1 MGNPAFPKA
10 APAKPPRPTRPDYPH
25 QARPTPALCSRR
37 GCYAR
42 LDTSSW
48 ADRQA
53 LDVMAVFLRDNRHP
67 FGRCPQRRHLRIDA
81 AHALKETTTVAASHK
96 MSI

>member
-1 MGNPAFPKA
+1 
-10 APAKPPRPTRPDYPH
+10 
-25 QARPTPALCSRR
+25 
-37 GCYAR
+37 
-42 LDTSSW
+42 
-48 ADRQA
+48 
-53 LDVMAVFLRDNRHP
+53 MAVFLRDNRHP

>member
-1 MGNPAFPKA
+1 M
-10 APAKPPRPTRPDYPH
+10 
-25 QARPTPALCSRR
+25 QPTPQNGAADAER
-37 GCYAR
+37 
-42 LDTSSW
+42 W

-53 LDVMAVFLRDNRHP
+53 LDVMAV
-67 FGRCPQRRHLRIDA
+67 DA